1 MELTSKDDIYV
12 WDNFFDQAV
21 FDDLISK
28 SEYVPWKYCEVV
40 SESKGNPVERFM
52 TWNIYE
58 EGAVDFDPMQI
69 SNVIDQTCRKRI
81 LEKISHADIVDMKR
95 LRFNGTMKGEGYVMW
110 PHADIFSDQS
120 TIWTIVIYLK
130 GDGGTTIYEHKDGP
144 ELTTV
149 DFKPNRAVMFPSR
162 CWHRAESPKDSYFRT
177 SLGVVYMF
185 DA

>member
-1 MELTSKDDIYV
+1 MGKLCTKMESISKENIYV
-12 WDNFFDQAV
+12 WDNFFDQEV
-21 FDDLISK
+21 FNDLIAK

-58 EGAVDFDPMQI
+58 EDQIDFDPMRI
-69 SNVIDQTCRKRI
+69 SDVIDNTCRKRI
-81 LEKISHADIVDMKR
+81 IEKIPKADIVDMKR
-95 LRFNGTMKGEGYVMW
+95 LRFNGTMNGNGYTMW
-110 PHADIFSDQS
+110 PHADIHSEQS

-149 DFKPNRAVMFPSR
+149 
-162 CWHRAESPKDSYFRT
+162 
-177 SLGVVYMF
+177 
-185 DA
+185 